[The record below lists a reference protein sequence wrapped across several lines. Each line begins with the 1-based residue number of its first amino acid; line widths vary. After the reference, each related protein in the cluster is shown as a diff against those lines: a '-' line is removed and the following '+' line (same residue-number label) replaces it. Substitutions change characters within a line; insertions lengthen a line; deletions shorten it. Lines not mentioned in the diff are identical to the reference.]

1 MLALSWG
8 RVSLNDQVFLSLP
21 LFLVSICWNPFS
33 RLKSEWIL
41 KLFRRASLLTGS
53 SPHPPCGLWD
63 PSCSS
68 LFSSS
73 LYHVPFS
80 PSPWFP
86 WSSHTEIL
94 PVPWTSSCS
103 FTCAYFLPPVTNDLL
118 PIPAHSSNLEIHL
131 WPAALSLKAMSD
143 HLFSPHRT
151 VS

>member
-86 WSSHTEIL
+86 WSSHTEWCFISSQDLHFLTSEPLHLLLLLCKWLSFTSL
-94 PVPWTSSCS
+94 PNELRKAQLSVTFSLWAPPGSSCAS
-103 FTCAYFLPPVTNDLL
+103 CLL
-118 PIPAHSSNLEIHL
+118 
-131 WPAALSLKAMSD
+131 M
-143 HLFSPHRT
+143 
-151 VS
+151 